1 MSNAGAAETRPHD
14 ETRPRDTGSTERSGN
29 PLVEGRILPTLV
41 RLAAPNAVAL
51 VVGVIVLIAE
61 TSYVGRLGTAPLAAI
76 ALMFPIIMLM
86 MTMSGGAMGGGITS
100 AISRALGAG
109 DPARAST
116 LAVHALVLG
125 LCIGLIF
132 SVILVAFGDKILA
145 LLGGSGR
152 VLGEAHAF
160 LQLFAFGVVVIW
172 LMNSLAAI
180 LRGTG
185 NMRLP
190 SLTVLTSAV
199 CQIVIGGAL
208 SLGLGGFPQLGIR
221 GIAIGQVAAF
231 SLSAALMSWYILAG
245 RSPISLVMRPLR
257 LRWSLFV
264 DILRVGAVACFYPVQ
279 GVLTI
284 GLFTSMLSQFGPEV
298 LAGYSIGA
306 RLEFMVTSIAFATGV
321 ASAPMVGMAI
331 GAGRVRRARRVAW
344 IAAAVSFVG
353 VGILALPFA
362 IFPDAW
368 VHIFTDDA
376 GVRDANRR
384 YLSVAAPM
392 YPLLGVGVALYF
404 ASQGAAKVLGSVFA
418 QSGRLLFVFVAGWL
432 LTSSGA
438 SSTAFFLLAGA
449 AMVVFGLLSALT
461 VWITPWGTEREDP
474 RSPEGTA

>member
-1 MSNAGAAETRPHD
+1 MTKAGPHEPCPNEETRP
-14 ETRPRDTGSTERSGN
+14 PPAGPAERARN

-41 RLAAPNAVAL
+41 RLTTPNAMAL
-51 VVGVIVLIAE
+51 VVGVMVLIAE

-76 ALMFPIIMLM
+76 ALIFPIIMLM
-86 MTMSGGAMGGGITS
+86 MTMSGGAMGGGISS

-109 DPARAST
+109 DAGRAST
-116 LAVHALVLG
+116 LAVHALALG
-125 LCIGLIF
+125 LGIGLVF
-132 SVILVAFGDKILA
+132 SLVLVVWGDTILA
-145 LLGGSGR
+145 ALGGSGR
-152 VLGEAHAF
+152 VHEEARAF
-160 LQLFAFGVVVIW
+160 LELFALGVVVIW
-172 LMNSLAAI
+172 LMNSLSAI

-199 CQIVIGGAL
+199 CQIVIGGGL
-208 SLGLGGFPQLGIR
+208 SLGLAGLPQLGIR

-231 SLSAALMSWYILAG
+231 SLSAALMAWYILAG
-245 RSPISLVMRPLR
+245 RSPIRLAVRGVR

-264 DILRVGAVACFYPVQ
+264 DILKVGAVACFYPVQ

-284 GLFTSMLSQFGPEV
+284 GLFTAMLSRFGPEV

-344 IAAAVSFVG
+344 TAAAVSFAG
-353 VGILALPFA
+353 VAVLALPFA
-362 IFPDAW
+362 LFPDAW
-368 VHIFTDDA
+368 VHIFTDDP

-384 YLSVAAPM
+384 YLSIAAPVFPM
-392 YPLLGVGVALYF
+392 LGVGVALYF
-404 ASQGAAKVLGSVFA
+404 ASQGAAKVLGSVLA
-418 QSGRLLFVFVAGWL
+418 QSGRLLFVVVAGSL

-438 SSTAFFLLAGA
+438 GSTAFFVLAGA
-449 AMVVFGLLSALT
+449 AMVLFGLLSAFA
-461 VWITPWGTEREDP
+461 VWITPWGSERQDP
-474 RSPEGTA
+474 GTA

>member
-1 MSNAGAAETRPHD
+1 MSKAGAVEARPND
-14 ETRPRDTGSTERSGN
+14 ETPPHGNLPAERARN
-29 PLVEGRILPTLV
+29 PLIEGRVLPTLV
-41 RLAAPNAVAL
+41 RLAAPNAAAL
-51 VVGVIVLIAE
+51 VVGVLVLIAE

-76 ALMFPIIMLM
+76 ALMFPIVMLM

-109 DPARAST
+109 DAVRAST
-116 LAVHALVLG
+116 LAVHALALG
-125 LCIGLIF
+125 LFIGSIF
-132 SVILVAFGDKILA
+132 SLVLVVFGDTILA
-145 LLGGSGR
+145 TLGGSGR
-152 VLGEAHAF
+152 VLDEAHAF
-160 LQLFAFGVVVIW
+160 LSLFAFGIVAIW

-190 SLTVLTSAV
+190 SLTVFTSAL
-199 CQIVIGGAL
+199 CQIVIGGVL
-208 SLGLGGFPQLGIR
+208 SLGLAGFPQLGIR
-221 GIAIGQVAAF
+221 GIAIGQMAAF
-231 SLSAALMSWYILAG
+231 SLSAAVMGWYILAG
-245 RSPISLVMRPLR
+245 RSPLRLVVRPLR

-264 DILRVGAVACFYPVQ
+264 DILKVGAVACFYPVQ

-284 GLFTSMLSQFGPEV
+284 ELFTSMLSRFGPEV

-344 IAAAVSFVG
+344 IAAGVSFVG
-353 VGILALPFA
+353 VGILALPFVF
-362 IFPDAW
+362 FPDAW
-368 VHIFTDDA
+368 VHIFTDDP

-384 YLSVAAPM
+384 YLSIAAPM

-404 ASQGAAKVLGSVFA
+404 ASQGAAKVLGSVLA
-418 QSGRLLFVFVAGWL
+418 QSGRLLFVFAIGSAM
-432 LTSSGA
+432 TASGA
-438 SSTAFFLLAGA
+438 SSTAFFMLAGA

-461 VWITPWGTEREDP
+461 VWLTPWGAEGEGP
-474 RSPEGTA
+474 RTS